1 MAITFQNQKL
11 DFVLK
16 NKGLL
21 RAWIKKVISNEPY
34 LTGEKKIRKPKVFMK
49 PGQINFVFTSD
60 EEVLKANVQFLK
72 HHTYTDIIT
81 FDYCKGNLVNG
92 DILISLERV
101 AENAKKFKVDFENEL
116 KRVMIHGVLHLCGY
130 KDKNDKEAR
139 LIRRKENEALKL
151 FGIIDL

>member
-49 PGQINFVFTSD
+49 SGQINFVFTND
-60 EEVLKANVQFLK
+60 EEVLKANIQFLK